1 MESDSP
7 ATLQPADPDLA
18 TELDADEAAPAW
30 LPVARGAMFFL
41 GFFALLSLLAEL
53 RQPSAHSDL
62 WWLDLRCP
70 APIARA
76 GLALAAALL
85 LAFAVRPTLPQ
96 ALRRVTVALT
106 AALLGLT
113 IWRTLGF
120 YSVVRAGTLHS
131 EPALPFSLHLA
142 ACLTVALAGLRA
154 PAAANRLERGGAWLF
169 AIGFLVCAIAF
180 PLAQIH
186 CLGRTDYR
194 RSAQGVMVQTG
205 MVEHSGEECL
215 QTACALIR
223 DGLADELILAATTGE
238 EPEPAEAMRRRAIAE
253 GVPAERIRL
262 LTASSVAE
270 QNAALEGSRR
280 VLAVG
285 RYYELPRLRL
295 LWSRTGRELCTV
307 PVRATRPGSD
317 VAWQIAREVGA
328 LWSCYLRPFAG

>member
-1 MESDSP
+1 MEADSP
-7 ATLQPADPDLA
+7 AALQPVDADLA

-30 LPVARGAMFFL
+30 LPVARGVMFFL

-53 RQPSAHSDL
+53 RQPSPHSDL

-85 LAFAVRPTLPQ
+85 LAFAVRPTLPH

-120 YSVVRAGTLHS
+120 YSAVRAGTLHS
-131 EPALPFSLHLA
+131 ELALPFSLHLA

-154 PAAANRLERGGAWLF
+154 PAAANPLQRGGAWLF

-180 PLAQIH
+180 PLAQIQ
-186 CLGRTDYR
+186 CLGRADYR
-194 RSAQGVMVQTG
+194 RSAEGVMVQTG
-205 MVEHSGEECL
+205 MVEHCGEECL

-223 DGLADELILAATTGE
+223 DGLADELILAAAAGE
-238 EPEPAEAMRRRAIAE
+238 ESEPAEAMRRRAIAE
-253 GVPAERIRL
+253 GVPEERIRL
-262 LTASSVAE
+262 LTAASVAE

-307 PVRATRPGSD
+307 PVREARPGSD
-317 VAWQIAREVGA
+317 LAWQIAREVGA